1 MARGFNLTAQINL
14 QGPSNVRQVVAG
26 IRRQLGNIRANVSV
40 AINPSVAR
48 NIGQLNSQFTAF
60 NRTLQQTRNTTR
72 SAAQAINDL
81 SRSVTALNTA
91 ARALPTSL
99 RGLNNLPNSI
109 NRVNTSINNLN
120 NNLNRTQ
127 GAARQTNSEFEEFG
141 RQSALAIRRF
151 AAFSVA
157 AGSFYKLSNAISSSF
172 KEFVTFDRELVRVSQ
187 VTGTSLKGLESLERQ
202 ITSLASTYGV
212 ASQSLIQV
220 SATLAQAGLTAK
232 DTERALKALALS
244 SVAPSFD
251 DMNQTVE
258 GSIALMRQFNISAI
272 DLEKAL
278 GSINAVSA
286 KFAVEASDII
296 AAIQRT
302 GGVFATASKGV
313 SEGTDALNEFIA
325 VFTSVRATTRESAET
340 IATGLRTIFTRIQR
354 ADTIEQL
361 KTFGVVLTD
370 LEGKFVGP
378 FEAVRRLSK
387 GLNELDPRS
396 LSFSRIV
403 EELGGF
409 RQIGKVIPLIQQ
421 FAVAQQALK
430 VAQTG
435 QGELA
440 KDASTAQQALAIQF
454 TKVREEFNALVRS
467 IGQSQGFKD
476 MVRLALDL
484 ASALI
489 RLADSLKGVLP
500 ALTAMAAVKGLGALM
515 QFGRGFVGG
524 IRRAHNGGPIRR
536 FARGGL
542 VPGVGNTDS
551 VSAMLQPGEFVI
563 RKKAVEN
570 IGVDK
575 LSSMNRYAN
584 GGKVQ
589 KFAQQGTPPSAGRV
603 LRKRMTAEERIS
615 KNMSRT
621 DKKTG
626 ERYNLFGIAALQTG
640 LKDNT
645 TLPADFSQIHTIPAD
660 KEKRTPARKI
670 KIRVGTLAKQGFAKR
685 TESLLTRGFETAVT
699 NTAEALAANIN
710 SSLVPARKNQKILK
724 GAGLAS
730 AVGIGLEAA
739 LNMVGAP
746 YLNKTEKT
754 KSMDFPNGLGKAA
767 RVFGKNFPA
776 NIPTDA
782 TKTVAGFGKSLEKIK
797 GQASRFLDAVDNK
810 EFTKARIVRA
820 GSRLS
825 NLGSSSILNNLFQN
839 VKDTPQSTQKL
850 VETLNLAH
858 RALPENEQ
866 LKIGRVM
873 PQVGSKDIQSIMKAK
888 TVEAQ
893 QTALQQL
900 YKRVPRSVVQ
910 RIFQQKFAY
919 GGGVSG
925 EDTVPALLTPGEF
938 VINKKSAS
946 RIGSAGLNKLNSA
959 HKIKGFNKGGPVGP
973 VLHFQNG
980 GAADGSFAKLVRQF
994 KEAGDDIATAAK
1006 KARDQ
1011 MNADA
1016 KKESSQNKKK
1026 LSLAR
1031 QAQVEDERLQRKRAS
1046 RGLSI
1051 TAGGLPVPGGDV
1063 PRAPRTRQEYI
1074 NQRMAATRTA
1084 DPNGGRVNNQR
1095 PNAPL
1100 PPGARTPTYVA
1111 ERRLQRRARG
1121 RSQALDDMT
1130 PAQIRQQNQRAQR
1143 LRNDGIIGGSYRD
1156 FDIGV
1161 QTRERNAAGRRAAA
1175 AQSAAR
1181 RLAQQN
1187 ALVAP
1192 SASVIQDMSPA
1203 GQAYVGQT
1211 YGRRNNRGSGFM
1223 GMTGVGTIG
1232 GAFGGRLGRMGRGAR
1247 GFMGRVGGA
1256 MGEGNGMGGMMALM
1270 AGGAGVDMLSRSQ
1283 GGENTA
1289 AGRTTSVR
1297 GNAALTGAG
1306 LGMIAGQMSQ
1316 PILAALAPFTGGLTL
1331 AIAPFAPAI
1340 GAAIGGLIGF
1350 ASSAEEA
1357 SSSVKELAIEQANSA
1372 REMAAEKTGQKL
1384 TSYNTLADRAAVGK
1398 MSPGDLK
1405 MAKDAFFG
1413 SLKDLRS
1420 KEDISLQAEVS
1431 KGQQPGETRDQ
1442 YIQRLSQTQTAGAE
1456 ASQNFIVSEMQR
1468 TGKSSSEVLS
1478 GLKGSERDRLTSQI
1492 AQTDPKYIEKQLEF
1506 GKTIKLREEQEDT
1519 EGANRLRQTALKE
1532 LAILEQ
1538 QLTAERLKEAD
1549 ILQKSINEEKAR
1561 AKAMQEAEHAARQ
1574 MVISLQKTV
1583 DAMNQS
1589 TNAGNFA
1596 VQQRMENIEAISSG
1610 KSRPVNFDKNINILE
1625 NPRAYSA
1632 AEREKAINQSSFG
1645 MGADADPMRKL
1656 AEFSVSGR
1664 DRITSVVAEAKRRG
1678 DTDPETIKNDIY
1690 DGIKEQLAGTFGD
1703 NAISSTMLGQ
1713 LETKL
1718 DELFRKKEGET
1729 VTDAEIQEVLD
1740 SFGPLNDMF
1749 ATADAAMAAM
1759 AERAKLLNNAFGAL
1773 SQATQKAIDI
1783 EQKRIALKAGG
1794 DRDMAEIDNRVNTMF
1809 GKKLSLEDMGRP
1821 RLIEASQLA
1830 GVRPENYNTKG
1841 LTNRLKSLEGN
1852 GINPGLIQQKE
1863 AQLQQKTKDAK
1874 TEDEIKAL
1882 VPLQQELDGL
1892 NQAAANARKGL
1903 HDLPDFIKAN
1913 MEDTMSKLQEAVDKF
1928 YAIQAKSESMAES
1941 IVTSTPEG
1949 LQEMNSSYAMM
1960 DRALK
1965 GNLESI
1971 NQNVGAQQAY
1981 YKTLQQGGTFQEAQ
1995 QAAQASYA
2003 QQLQNSLKMFD
2014 DMAELGGMDKQQRNF
2029 MKADMLENMANT
2041 QGIMSPMLR
2050 GMIDNLRKTPE
2061 MDPETQK
2068 LMAVL
2073 ETQKAQYEE
2082 ARRAV
2087 DADLLQQQKEIMIE
2101 ANQIL
2106 VDALNTTA
2114 EAFNNAQKSNE
2125 EAGIN
2130 RPGDVVA
2137 PPGGGGAKGRG
2148 AAPAGGGA
2156 AGGAAPASGGAAGR
2170 SGRHSGT
2177 PAGAHASSRPGS
2189 RSRAG
2194 STGTYSAS
2202 PSTTTGTHLVTPH
2215 SEAGT
2220 YNAPPS
2226 TMTQAQQFDPGRY
2239 DPSRATYEN
2248 DYGTAARGKEQ
2259 ADRMRAEK
2267 KRKYDEEMQRRRNAR
2282 QAQQQARRDGY
2293 KQGGRAG
2300 AMRAGAESGMPTP
2313 SQPFS
2318 AGAVDNANRAGTV
2331 IPNQQG
2337 GAGAATASVNRQ
2349 GQNIVVNVQNP
2360 QNQTNTTQAGGGGVF
2375 NAEAVTLLANK
2386 FDNFIKNLQSLN
2398 IPTEFVHNHQVNVN
2412 INGAEVFNTLS
2423 REDGPLAQ
2431 LVVRTVN
2438 AEIGKVKKDL
2448 SRKTEGAI
2456 G

>member
-14 QGPSNVRQVVAG
+14 QGPANVRQVVAG
-26 IRRQLGNIRANVSV
+26 IRRQLGNINANVNVS
-40 AINPSVAR
+40 INPAVSR

-60 NRTLQQTRNTTR
+60 NRTLQNTRNTTR

-81 SRSVTALNTA
+81 SRSVGALHTA

-120 NNLNRTQ
+120 NNLNRTR

-157 AGSFYKLSNAISSSF
+157 AGSFYKLANAISSSF

-187 VTGTSLKGLESLERQ
+187 VTGTSLKGLASLERQ
-202 ITSLASTYGV
+202 ISNLSSTYGV
-212 ASQSLIQV
+212 ASESLIKV

-325 VFTSVRATTRESAET
+325 VFTSIRATTRESAET
-340 IATGLRTIFTRIQR
+340 IATGLRTIFTRLQR

-370 LEGKFVGP
+370 LDGKFVGP
-378 FEAVRRLSK
+378 YEAVRRLSK

-515 QFGRGFVGG
+515 QFGRGFAGG

-563 RKKAVEN
+563 RKKAVET
-570 IGVDK
+570 IGVDR
-575 LSSMNRYAN
+575 LASMNRYAN

-603 LRKRMTAEERIS
+603 LRQRMTAEERIS
-615 KNMSRT
+615 KNMSRK

-640 LKDNT
+640 LKDQT

-660 KEKRTPARKI
+660 KEKGTPARKI
-670 KIRVGTLAKQGFAKR
+670 KLRVGTLAKQGFAKR
-685 TESLLTRGFETAVT
+685 TESLLTKGFETAVT
-699 NTAEALAANIN
+699 NTAKSLAANIN
-710 SSLVPARKNQKILK
+710 SSLVPARKNEKILK

-754 KSMDFPNGLGKAA
+754 KSVDFPRGLGKAA
-767 RVFGKNFPA
+767 KVFGKNFPA

-810 EFTKARIVRA
+810 EFTKARIAKA

-825 NLGSSSILNNLFQN
+825 NLGSSSILNNLFTNVQN
-839 VKDTPQSTQKL
+839 TPQSATAL
-850 VETLNLAH
+850 VNALNSEH
-858 RALPENEQ
+858 RALPENQQ
-866 LKIGRVM
+866 LKIGRAM
-873 PQVGSKDIQSIMKAK
+873 PQVGVKDITNIMKAK

-900 YKRVPRSVVQ
+900 YKRVPKSVVQ
-910 RIFQQKFAY
+910 KIFKQRFAY

-938 VINKKSAS
+938 VINKQSAR
-946 RIGSAGLNKLNSA
+946 RIGSAGLHRLNSA
-959 HKIKGFNKGGPVGP
+959 HKVKGFNKGGPVGP
-973 VLHFQNG
+973 VLHFKEG
-980 GAADGSFAKLVRQF
+980 GGADGSFARLVRQF
-994 KEAGDDIATAAK
+994 KQAGDDIATAAK

-1063 PRAPRTRQEYI
+1063 PSAPRTRQDYI
-1074 NQRMAATRTA
+1074 AQRMAATRTA

-1100 PPGARTPTYVA
+1100 PPGARTPTYVQ

-1130 PAQIRQQNQRAQR
+1130 PAQIRQQSQRAQR

-1156 FDIGV
+1156 FDSAI
-1161 QTRERNAAGRRAAA
+1161 TARDNTAKGRTLAKQQAA
-1175 AQSAAR
+1175 AQSLARQRAA
-1181 RLAQQN
+1181 AQAAAQRDA
-1187 ALVAP
+1187 ALIGP
-1192 SASVIQDMSPA
+1192 SASVSQNMSAA
-1203 GQAYVGQT
+1203 GQAYVGST
-1211 YGRRNNRGSGFM
+1211 YGQSTSRMPR
-1223 GMTGVGTIG
+1223 MTGVGTFS
-1232 GAFGGRLGRMGRGAR
+1232 GAFGGRLGRTAGRINQMTGGRIGAV
-1247 GFMGRVGGA
+1247 GRNLGNNLREGGG
-1256 MGEGNGMGGMMALM
+1256 MIGMGLMM
-1270 AGGAGVDMLSRSQ
+1270 GGSAVVDQVSKSR

-1289 AGRTTSVR
+1289 EGRRTSAIGNSVLNNAGM
-1297 GNAALTGAG
+1297 GMMIGGMFGPWGA
-1306 LGMIAGQMSQ
+1306 
-1316 PILAALAPFTGGLTL
+1316 
-1331 AIAPFAPAI
+1331 AI
-1340 GAAIGGLIGF
+1340 GAAAGGLYGLVEGF
-1350 ASSAEEA
+1350 KEA
-1357 SSSVKELAIEQANSA
+1357 DKAVKELAAEQAAAA
-1372 REMAAEKTGQKL
+1372 REQAAEKTGEKL
-1384 TSYNTLADRAAVGK
+1384 NTYNRLADRAATGP

-1405 MAKDAFFG
+1405 AAKDSFFG
-1413 SLKDLRS
+1413 SLKDLRN
-1420 KEDISLQAEVS
+1420 KEDLSLQTEVR
-1431 KGQQPGETRDQ
+1431 KGKQPGETEDQ
-1442 YIQRLSQTQTAGAE
+1442 YIQRLSETQRAGAE

-1478 GLKGSERDRLTSQI
+1478 GLGAVERGRLTSQI
-1492 AQTDPKYIEKQLEF
+1492 AQTDDRYIKKQLEF
-1506 GKTIKLREEQEDT
+1506 GSAADAREKRGDIA
-1519 EGANRLRQTALKE
+1519 GANRLRAQAAKE
-1532 LAILEQ
+1532 LAILEEQ
-1538 QLTAERLKEAD
+1538 ITRERLKEAD
-1549 ILQKSINEEKAR
+1549 ILQESINAEKER
-1561 AKAMQEAEHAARQ
+1561 AEAMKQADHAARQ

-1589 TNAGNFA
+1589 TNVGNFA
-1596 VQQRMENIEAISSG
+1596 IQQRMQNIEAISSG
-1610 KSRPVNFDKNINILE
+1610 KSRPVNFDENINILE

-1632 AEREKAINQSSFG
+1632 TERERAINQSSFG
-1645 MGADADPMRKL
+1645 MGKDTDPMRKL

-1664 DRITSVVAEAKRRG
+1664 DQITSVIANAKRG
-1678 DTDPETIKNDIY
+1678 GVTDPEEIKNNIFT
-1690 DGIKEQLAGTFGD
+1690 GIQNQLVGAFGD
-1703 NAISSTMLGQ
+1703 NAVSSSMLGTLELQ
-1713 LETKL
+1713 LEKL
-1718 DELFRKKEGET
+1718 FDKKEGET
-1729 VTDAEIQEVLD
+1729 VSDAEIQELLD
-1740 SFGPLNDMF
+1740 NFGPLNDMF

-1759 AERAKLLNNAFGAL
+1759 TERAKLLNNAFGAL
-1773 SQATQKAIDI
+1773 SQATDQAISI

-1794 DRDMAEIDNRVNTMF
+1794 DRDMAEIDNRVNTML

-1830 GVRPENYNTKG
+1830 GVKPENYNTKG
-1841 LTNRLKSLEGN
+1841 LQSRMATLDASVALKRADVEA
-1852 GINPGLIQQKE
+1852 QKE
-1863 AQLQQKTKDAK
+1863 KAQTPDELQ
-1874 TEDEIKAL
+1874 AL
-1882 VPLQQELDGL
+1882 ATATQELQGL
-1892 NQAAANARKGL
+1892 EAAAANARKGL

-1913 MEDTMSKLQEAVDKF
+1913 MEDTMNKLQEAVDKF

-1941 IVTSTPEG
+1941 IVTATPEG
-1949 LQEMNSSYAMM
+1949 LQEMNNSYAMM
-1960 DRALK
+1960 DRALQ

-2014 DMAELGGMDKQQRNF
+2014 DMAELGGMDKQQRNL
-2029 MKADMLENMANT
+2029 MKADMLENMGNV

-2087 DADLLQQQKEIMIE
+2087 DADLLKQQKEIMVE

-2106 VDALNTTA
+2106 VEALNRTA
-2114 EAFNNAQKSNE
+2114 EAFENAQKSNE

-2137 PPGGGGAKGRG
+2137 PPGGAASAAGGRAAAPAAGAAPPGGGGARGRG
-2148 AAPAGGGA
+2148 ATPAAGASAAPATGGGA
-2156 AGGAAPASGGAAGR
+2156 AAPAAGR
-2170 SGRHSGT
+2170 SAGT
-2177 PAGAHASSRPGS
+2177 S
-2189 RSRAG
+2189 
-2194 STGTYSAS
+2194 SAS
-2202 PSTTTGTHLVTPH
+2202 PSTTTGTNLVAPH
-2215 SEAGT
+2215 SQAGT
-2220 YNAPPS
+2220 YNTGPS

-2259 ADRMRAEK
+2259 ADRMRAER

-2293 KQGGRAG
+2293 RQGGRAG
-2300 AMRAGAESGMPTP
+2300 AMRAGAEFGMPTP

-2318 AGAVDNANRAGTV
+2318 AGAVDNVNRAGTV

-2337 GAGAATASVNRQ
+2337 GGATASVNRQ
-2349 GQNIVVNVQNP
+2349 GQNIVVNIQNP
-2360 QNQTNTTQAGGGGVF
+2360 QNPTNGTQPGGGGVF
-2375 NAEAVTLLANK
+2375 NAGAVTLLANK
-2386 FDNFIKNLQSLN
+2386 FDQFIKNLQSLN
-2398 IPTEFVHNHQVNVN
+2398 IPTQFVHNHEVNVN
-2412 INGAEVFNTLS
+2412 INGGEVFATLS

-2431 LVVRTVN
+2431 LVVKTVN
-2438 AEIGKVKKDL
+2438 TEIGKLKKDL